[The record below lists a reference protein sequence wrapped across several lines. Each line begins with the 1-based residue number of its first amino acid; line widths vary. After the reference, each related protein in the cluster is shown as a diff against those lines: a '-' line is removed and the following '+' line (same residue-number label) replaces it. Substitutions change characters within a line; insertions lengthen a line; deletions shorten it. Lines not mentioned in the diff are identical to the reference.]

1 MNCPLKKKI
10 NTAYNK
16 ILYSNENRLVLN
28 GKTYMNFMHRVY
40 KNGRQKEYIPYDS
53 TYLKI
58 KHKQKNP
65 YC

>member
-1 MNCPLKKKI
+1 
-10 NTAYNK
+10 
-16 ILYSNENRLVLN
+16 
-28 GKTYMNFMHRVY
+28 MHRVY